1 MVLPNRGTG
10 GLAIPGS
17 HGSLTKAGKVRQQTP
32 KIART
37 GVNSK
42 KKKIPRMRFR
52 DLYKKRILDGKFAG
66 QIDSLGAK
74 RAGFK
79 RN

>member
-1 MVLPNRGTG
+1 M
-10 GLAIPGS
+10 PGS

-37 GVNSK
+37 GVNSRK
-42 KKKIPRMRFR
+42 KKPPRMRFR
-52 DLYKKRILDGKFAG
+52 ELYNKRIIKGTYGG
-66 QIDSLGAK
+66 QTDSLGAK
-74 RAGFK
+74 RAGYR